1 MRLSKIKN
9 QKRKLGQNEFEMEEN
24 GCFAAFITEAVRER
38 ERERERGEREQPS
51 SE

>member
-1 MRLSKIKN
+1 M
-9 QKRKLGQNEFEMEEN
+9 GQNEFEMEEN

-38 ERERERGEREQPS
+38 EGGEREQPS